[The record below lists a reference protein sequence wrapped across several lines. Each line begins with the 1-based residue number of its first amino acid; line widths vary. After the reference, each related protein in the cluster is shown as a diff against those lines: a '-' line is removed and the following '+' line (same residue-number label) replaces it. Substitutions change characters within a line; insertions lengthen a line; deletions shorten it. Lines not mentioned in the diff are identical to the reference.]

1 MKRISVFTAAITF
14 FTVICSGSAWACSI
28 IFEPYKPS
36 LLMLSI
42 AILLCINYYLLYNKR
57 YFVVEGAMVIVL
69 GTSFLYNNPYI
80 RPLHVIASVVML
92 LIFATVR
99 LLRRHDLPEILTVKR
114 FPLAICFIVV
124 TALWFFTA
132 CSRPILVTNCVTGTF
147 PLKDMGTA
155 LEMYAEYHKG
165 KYPLELQETVP
176 EYIKEIPRLAPY
188 LNEKDR
194 AFYEKTYDLQLT
206 IQYQVNSTRDSYTMT
221 LKPWPHVSKEN
232 SVGKYYYEPKN
243 GLHT

>member
-1 MKRISVFTAAITF
+1 
-14 FTVICSGSAWACSI
+14 
-28 IFEPYKPS
+28 
-36 LLMLSI
+36 MLSI
-42 AILLCINYYLLYNKR
+42 VILLGVNYYLLYNKR

-69 GTSFLYNNPYI
+69 GAAFLFHNPYMHSV
-80 RPLHVIASVVML
+80 HVIASVVML

-99 LLRRHDLPEILTVKR
+99 LLRRHDLAELLTLKR
-114 FPLAICFIVV
+114 FPLAISFATVTCLWCFVV
-124 TALWFFTA
+124 
-132 CSRPILVTNCVTGTF
+132 CSRPILVTNCITGAF

-176 EYIKEIPRLAPY
+176 GYIKEIPRLAPY

-194 AFYEKTYDLQLT
+194 AFYEKTYNLQLT

-221 LKPWPHVSKEN
+221 LKPWPHVSN
-232 SVGKYYYEPKN
+232 YNPVGKYYYNSEN
-243 GLHT
+243 GLQM